1 MSDVHDRIEECITAF
16 TVDMSELVR
25 RVAFES
31 VSLALA
37 GEVAI
42 SPAKKPYPIA
52 ATRGNGKRT
61 RAQIERT
68 IAALERHIRSA
79 PGRRMEELS
88 SDLGLTSRELMLP
101 VRRLLEARCIRSQGH
116 KRATRYYPA

>member
-16 TVDMSELVR
+16 AADMSELVR

-31 VSLALA
+31 VSRVLA
-37 GEVAI
+37 GEPAI
-42 SPAKKPYPIA
+42 SPAKAPYRLVAPRTNA
-52 ATRGNGKRT
+52 KRT

-68 IAALERHIRSA
+68 VAALERHIRST

-88 SDLGLTSRELMLP
+88 GDLGLTSRELMLP
-101 VRRLLEARCIRSQGH
+101 VQRLLRAGRIRTEGH